1 MLSWT
6 IIKNIQKFLN
16 MTDTPLL
23 KKEIRSFCILA
34 GDHSAD
40 EPGSQIIHALKNKF
54 PDCSVFGIGGNQI
67 AAEGT
72 TLLFHSRDTGFM
84 GFYEILINL
93 PFIRKMFK
101 TVKTAIRQHKP
112 DALLLIDYPGF
123 NLKIAKWAHR
133 RKIPVFYYI
142 APQTWAWKAKRNKKI
157 RKYVTHL
164 FTIFPFEERYF
175 SQFGIKTTFAGHP
188 LANKILSTT
197 YPSVE
202 TLKLNVD
209 PNLPIVSLLPG
220 SRKQELIRHMPIL
233 RDTVKILKAKF
244 PSWQFII
251 SKAPSIDS
259 DLWNELFKG
268 FDIAVYTGDVN
279 RLMANSRVIA
289 VCSGTASLQAAIHN
303 KPMVIFYKAAGLTYH
318 LGRRLTKMRFIGMIN
333 ILAGQ
338 SLVPELI
345 QHEFTAERLAREIQF
360 QMLTFSH
367 RTIKQTQIEKQVYG
381 LRLEHGSDKIIEQ
394 ILKDIHA

>member
-1 MLSWT
+1 MTET
-6 IIKNIQKFLN
+6 ISS
-16 MTDTPLL
+16 
-23 KKEIRSFCILA
+23 KKDIRSFCILA

-40 EPGSQIIHALKNKF
+40 EPGSQIIHALKNKY
-54 PDCSVFGIGGNQI
+54 PDCHVFGIGGNQV

-72 TLLFHSRDTGFM
+72 DLLFHSRDTGFM
-84 GFYEILINL
+84 GFYEILLNL
-93 PFIRKMFK
+93 PFIRNMFK
-101 TVKTAIRQHKP
+101 IVKTAIRQRKP
-112 DALLLIDYPGF
+112 DAILLIDYPGF

-157 RKYVTHL
+157 KKYVTHL

-175 SQFGIKTTFAGHP
+175 SQFGIKTTFTGHP
-188 LANKILSTT
+188 LANKILSAT
-197 YPSVE
+197 YPPIES
-202 TLKLNVD
+202 LKLNID
-209 PNLPIVSLLPG
+209 PSLPLVSLLPG
-220 SRKQELIRHMPIL
+220 SRKQELTRHMPIL
-233 RDTVKILKAKF
+233 KETVKILKAKF
-244 PSWQFII
+244 PSWQFVI
-251 SKAPSIDS
+251 SKAPSIDN
-259 DLWNELFKG
+259 DLWKDLFEG
-268 FDIAVYTGDVN
+268 FNISVYSGDVN

-338 SLVPELI
+338 SLVPELL
-345 QHEFTAERLAREIQF
+345 QHEFTAERLAREIQS

-367 RTIKQTQIEKQVYG
+367 RTIKQTQIEKQVTG
-381 LRLEHGSDKIIEQ
+381 LRLEHSGEKIIEM
-394 ILKDIHA
+394 ILQDIQE

>member
-1 MLSWT
+1 MTQT
-6 IIKNIQKFLN
+6 IPSNK
-16 MTDTPLL
+16 D
-23 KKEIRSFCILA
+23 IRSFCIIA

-40 EPGSQIIHALKNKF
+40 EPGSHIIHALKTRF
-54 PDCSVFGIGGNQI
+54 PGSSVFGIGGNQI

-72 TLLFHSRDTGFM
+72 DLLFHTRETGFM

-93 PFIRKMFK
+93 AFIRKMFK
-101 TVKTAIRQHKP
+101 TVKTAIRQRKP
-112 DALLLIDYPGF
+112 DAILLIDYPGF

-157 RKYVTHL
+157 KKYVTHL

-175 SQFGIKTTFAGHP
+175 SQFGIKTTFTGHP

-197 YPSVE
+197 YPPVE
-202 TLKLNVD
+202 SLKLNID
-209 PNLPIVSLLPG
+209 PDLPLVSLLPG

-233 RDTVKILKAKF
+233 GEAVKILKNKF
-244 PSWQFII
+244 PSWQFVI
-251 SKAPSIDS
+251 SKAPSID
-259 DLWNELFKG
+259 DMLWKDLFKG
-268 FDIAVYTGDVN
+268 FDMTVYSGDIN

-303 KPMVIFYKAAGLTYH
+303 KPMIIFYKAAGLTYH

-338 SLVPELI
+338 PLVPELL
-345 QHEFTAERLAREIQF
+345 QHEFTAERLAREIQA

-367 RTIKQTQIEKQVYG
+367 RTIKQTQIEKQVSG
-381 LRLEHGSDKIIEQ
+381 LRLEHSSDMIIEQ
-394 ILKDIHA
+394 ILQDIQQ